1 MFSKLLNQGVLD
13 LDSLRPGY
21 TDDPYSVL
29 GELRQVTPARQV
41 TVMGLR
47 AWLITR
53 YEDVRTAF
61 TDPDISNDPHFANT
75 EAQRWPQIAAALH
88 GPLARS
94 MSVVDGPDHG
104 RLKSLLSKEFTPR
117 RVAALRPRIE
127 QICDDLLARSW
138 SAGRADLVHD
148 FAALLPLTVI
158 SELFGVPEED
168 RAAFRQW
175 TLVVGGI
182 DEGSVGKQPQA
193 FADVGAYLNKLI
205 ADKRAASSPGD
216 DLLSAL
222 IAVRDGT
229 DRLSDTEL
237 LGAATVLLLA
247 GHATTVN
254 LITNAVLSLLRHSDQ
269 LAALRADPGH
279 IAAVVEEALR
289 FDGPVVNPNMRYTTR
304 PVRFGDIEIPANEV
318 LLLSIASANRDP
330 ALCEAPDVFDIHRP
344 DSAGHLSFGHGIH
357 YCIGAAIARLE
368 AQVAIPKLL
377 AHCPDLAVDETEPLR
392 WRIGLPTRGLRHLP
406 VTWRP

>member
-1 MFSKLLNQGVLD
+1 
-13 LDSLRPGY
+13 
-21 TDDPYSVL
+21 
-29 GELRQVTPARQV
+29 
-41 TVMGLR
+41 MGLR

-117 RVAALRPRIE
+117 RVAALRPRVE

-193 FADVGAYLNKLI
+193 FADIGVYLNKLI
-205 ADKRAASSPGD
+205 ADKRAASSP
-216 DLLSAL
+216 
-222 IAVRDGT
+222 V
-229 DRLSDTEL
+229 
-237 LGAATVLLLA
+237 
-247 GHATTVN
+247 TT
-254 LITNAVLSLLRHSDQ
+254 
-269 LAALRADPGH
+269 
-279 IAAVVEEALR
+279 
-289 FDGPVVNPNMRYTTR
+289 
-304 PVRFGDIEIPANEV
+304 
-318 LLLSIASANRDP
+318 
-330 ALCEAPDVFDIHRP
+330 C
-344 DSAGHLSFGHGIH
+344 
-357 YCIGAAIARLE
+357 
-368 AQVAIPKLL
+368 
-377 AHCPDLAVDETEPLR
+377 
-392 WRIGLPTRGLRHLP
+392 
-406 VTWRP
+406 